1 MYGTGLIYIKRVDI
15 WENKLRLT
23 IFDSVEESEMYVFMH
38 PETAHSLI
46 CDISL
51 NIGDYRNKLVQERMA
66 IRKKIIER
74 KEALEK
80 ESMSDWTDALKQERK
95 L

>member
-1 MYGTGLIYIKRVDI
+1 MYGSGLIYIKKVDI
-15 WENKLRLT
+15 WEDKLRLT
-23 IFDSVEESEMYVFMH
+23 IFDSVEDSEMYVFMH
-38 PETAHSLI
+38 PKTAHSLI

-66 IRKKIIER
+66 IRKKVIER
-74 KEALEK
+74 KKAFEK